1 MKNEPT
7 GEDFLFSF
15 FCTVAAGRNWLDQ
28 RRSSAYLRP
37 TEEHG
42 TVRCFTRHVKADQWN
57 VPPRLLHPPCNQ
69 HTFSPRAIKRA
80 RPVQHFNEVSTRMN
94 ERSARS
100 SSLQH
105 SQQIQQIPSFNVCV
119 RARQV
124 ELNFV
129 FPREFSFLRKVDK
142 LHQVFLFSG
151 DLKMHTECVCDV
163 DLPSVS

>member
-1 MKNEPT
+1 
-7 GEDFLFSF
+7 
-15 FCTVAAGRNWLDQ
+15 
-28 RRSSAYLRP
+28 
-37 TEEHG
+37 
-42 TVRCFTRHVKADQWN
+42 
-57 VPPRLLHPPCNQ
+57 
-69 HTFSPRAIKRA
+69 
-80 RPVQHFNEVSTRMN
+80 MN